1 MNKLLR
7 IKLKKYLWVGLSIV
21 LAGIS
26 GLVFL
31 VSQQAVAAKP
41 GERLV
46 TIYQDGQQQSF
57 VTSAASVRDVLNR
70 AHVSLGP
77 LDAVEPSLDTQLVT
91 TSYNINI
98 YRARPVTI
106 IDGNLRLKIVTPY
119 QSPKQIA
126 GSAQITT
133 YPEDEMTLSRVD
145 DFVKEGT
152 IGLKMTIKRATP
164 LTLVLYGGTLAT
176 HTQDKTVGDMLKS
189 KGVKLAVQDG
199 TSVPLD
205 TPITPDMTVQVWR
218 NGVQTKTEQQP
229 IVFPTRQIQ
238 APDQPVGFKQIQT
251 PGVAGQ
257 KLVTYQ
263 VNLQNGI
270 EVSRQEIQSVVT
282 QQPQEQVEVVGTKRN
297 IDGDFATALSKLR
310 SCEGSYTS
318 NTGNGYYGAYQ
329 FNQNTW
335 NASAPVEYVGQLPS
349 SAPPS
354 AQDEAAHNLYTRRG
368 WQPWPAC
375 SNKLGLQDIYR

>member
-7 IKLKKYLWVGLSIV
+7 IKLKKYLWVGLAVV

-31 VSQQAVAAKP
+31 VSQQAVAAQP

-57 VTSAASVRDVLNR
+57 VTNATSVKDVLNR

-106 IDGNLRLKIVTPY
+106 IDGNLRLKVVSPY

-126 GSAQITT
+126 ASAQITT

-164 LTLVLYGGTLAT
+164 FTFVLYGTSIAT
-176 HTQDKTVGDMLKS
+176 HTQAKTVGEMLKD
-189 KGVKLAVQDG
+189 KGVNLAVQDG
-199 TSVPLD
+199 TSVPLE
-205 TPITPDMTVQVWR
+205 TPITADMTVQVWR
-218 NGVQTKTEQQP
+218 NGVQTKTEAQP
-229 IVFPTRQIQ
+229 IAFPTRQIQ
-238 APDQPVGFKQIQT
+238 APDQPVGFKQIQKA
-251 PGVAGQ
+251 GVSGQ

-263 VNLQNGI
+263 VNLQNGV

-282 QQPQEQVEVVGTKRN
+282 QQPEEQVEIVGTKRN
-297 IDGDFATALSKLR
+297 VDPNFAAALSRLR

-335 NASAPVEYVGQLPS
+335 NASAPAGYAGQLPS
-349 SAPPS
+349 SAPP
-354 AQDEAAHNLYTRRG
+354 AVQDEAAHNLYMRRG

-375 SNKLGLQDIYR
+375 SNKLGLQDVYR